1 MVNHRYSRRINLVH
15 NRPFRS
21 IKKQKNAINVITR
34 DVDIR
39 SRFFGSVVGV
49 FTLKSMGI
57 THVF

>member
-1 MVNHRYSRRINLVH
+1 MQSRRRDVI
-15 NRPFRS
+15 
-21 IKKQKNAINVITR
+21 ITR

-39 SRFFGSVVGV
+39 SIIILSRLVGV